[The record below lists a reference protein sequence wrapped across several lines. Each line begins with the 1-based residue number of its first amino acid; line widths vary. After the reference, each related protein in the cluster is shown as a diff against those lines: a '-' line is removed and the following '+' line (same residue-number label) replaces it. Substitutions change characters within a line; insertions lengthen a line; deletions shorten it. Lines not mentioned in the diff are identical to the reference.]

1 MSQDEIVQAVRNC
14 AEKLGRGPTFRELR
28 RLAGVT
34 EQNLQSE
41 CGSLKHAL
49 ALAGIEA
56 TAASRAYNL
65 SEEELLLDWAQVARA
80 QQKLPTVAAYQ
91 AAGRFTVMPFQSRY
105 KKWTQ
110 VPQAFRRLA
119 DRQEKLRNAWKDV
132 LEMIAHKAPEETR
145 AAVRPRRK
153 ARRSPLLKDRP
164 VYGEPLQY
172 PGLANAPTTEAGVIF
187 AFGMVALSLGFVI
200 VRIQPKFPDGEALRE
215 MAPGLYQLVKI
226 EFELES
232 RNFLKHRHR
241 KDGCEM
247 IVCWRHNWPE
257 CPERIEVLE
266 LRKMFKKSFAAD
278 ERR

>member
-1 MSQDEIVQAVRNC
+1 MSREEIVQAVRSC
-14 AEKLGRGPTFRELR
+14 AEKLGRAPTFRDLR
-28 RLAGVT
+28 RLAGVS

-41 CGSLKHAL
+41 CGSLKNAL
-49 ALAGIEA
+49 ALAGMQA
-56 TAASRAYNL
+56 TSRAYNL
-65 SEEELLLDWAQVARA
+65 SEEELLLDWAAVARA

-105 KKWTQ
+105 GKWTK

-119 DRQEKLRNAWKDV
+119 EREEKLRERWKDV
-132 LEMIAHKAPEETR
+132 LEMIARKAPEEAR
-145 AAVRPRRK
+145 AKVRPRRR
-153 ARRSPLLKDRP
+153 ARKSPLIPGRA

-215 MAPGLYQLVKI
+215 MAPGQYQLVKI

-266 LRKMFKKSFAAD
+266 LRKMFQKGFAAD

>member
-1 MSQDEIVQAVRNC
+1 MSRDEIVQAVRNC

-34 EQNLQSE
+34 EQNLQLE

-56 TAASRAYNL
+56 KARAYNL
-65 SEEELLLDWAQVARA
+65 SEEELLLDWASVARA

-91 AAGRFTVMPFQSRY
+91 AAGRFTVMPFHTRY
-105 KKWTQ
+105 GKWTQ
-110 VPQAFRRLA
+110 VPQAFRRLVE
-119 DRQEKLRNAWKDV
+119 REEKLRHQWKDV
-132 LEMIAHKAPEETR
+132 LEMIAHKAPEEAR

-215 MAPGLYQLVKI
+215 MAPGQYQLVKI

-266 LRKMFKKSFAAD
+266 LRRLFRNWAAKD
-278 ERR
+278 AKEF

>member
-1 MSQDEIVQAVRNC
+1 MSRDEIVQAVRSC
-14 AEKLGRGPTFRELR
+14 AEKLGRAPTFRELR

-49 ALAGIEA
+49 GLAGIEA
-56 TAASRAYNL
+56 TSRAYNL
-65 SEEELLLDWAQVARA
+65 SEEELLLDWAAVARA
-80 QQKLPTVAAYQ
+80 QQKLPTVASYQ

-105 KKWTQ
+105 GKWTQ

-119 DRQEKLRNAWKDV
+119 EREEKLRPKWQDV
-132 LEMIAHKAPEETR
+132 LEMVARKAPEEAR
-145 AAVRPRRK
+145 AAARPRRQ

-187 AFGMVALSLGFVI
+187 AFGMVALSLGYVI
-200 VRIQPKFPDGEALRE
+200 ERIQPAFPDCEAMWE
-215 MAPGLYQLVKI
+215 MAPGQHQRVKI

-266 LRKMFKKSFAAD
+266 LRKMFKKQMANSK
-278 ERR
+278 